1 MTGKFRRETYKN
13 AKIYSN
19 YFSGKHGEIVKKLIL
34 IVMTIILY
42 SGCANNE
49 PYGWNKD
56 VPFQTILAQSGG
68 KLVLMDFETEW

>member
-1 MTGKFRRETYKN
+1 M
-13 AKIYSN
+13 
-19 YFSGKHGEIVKKLIL
+19 KKLIL

-49 PYGWNKD
+49 PYAWNKD

>member
-1 MTGKFRRETYKN
+1 M
-13 AKIYSN
+13 
-19 YFSGKHGEIVKKLIL
+19 KKLIL